1 MGNNKQNNK
10 TRKQKYRWETHIL
23 ELSTAQA
30 SNATTRLIQTDE
42 IVNMRP
48 LRYRAPTWVLNF
60 HTLKEEAMR
69 LGSAEMGGQSA
80 LLTALAP
87 LKDQIKMTVEVCS
100 SVSWTLTALSMPVA
114 SLGTLNAVASG
125 TSSSATTMPS
135 TKATRTRDI
144 DAEDALTTLEE
155 KGVMAAIRESAAIL
169 RSLAPMAGA
178 VKALWPMNS
187 TELPLHATMA
197 LNFTPKTAKALLRI
211 ISVP

>member
-10 TRKQKYRWETHIL
+10 IRKQKYRWETHIL

-60 HTLKEEAMR
+60 LTLKEGAMR
-69 LGSAEMGGQSA
+69 LGSAEMGGRSA

-87 LKDQIKMTVEVCS
+87 LKDQIKMTVAVCS
-100 SVSWTLTALSMPVA
+100 SVSWTRTALSMPVA

-125 TSSSATTMPS
+125 TLSSATTTPS

-144 DAEDALTTLEE
+144 DAEDDLTTSEE
-155 KGVMAAIRESAAIL
+155 KDVMAAIRESAAIL

-187 TELPLHATMA
+187 TELPLHASIA
-197 LNFTPKTAKALLRI
+197 LNFTPKTAEALLRI
-211 ISVP
+211 ISLP

>member
-42 IVNMRP
+42 IVNMRL
-48 LRYRAPTWVLNF
+48 LRYREPTWALNF
-60 HTLKEEAMR
+60 HTLKEGAMR

-87 LKDQIKMTVEVCS
+87 LKDQIKMMVAVCS
-100 SVSWTLTALSMPVA
+100 SVLWTLTALSMPVA
-114 SLGTLNAVASG
+114 SHGTLNAVASG

-144 DAEDALTTLEE
+144 DAEDDLTSSEE
-155 KGVMAAIRESAAIL
+155 KGVMAAIRESAKIL

-178 VKALWPMNS
+178 VEALCAMNS

-197 LNFTPKTAKALLRI
+197 LNFTPKTAEALLRI

>member
-10 TRKQKYRWETHIL
+10 TRKQKYRWEPHIL

-42 IVNMRP
+42 IVSMRP

-80 LLTALAP
+80 LLTALAL
-87 LKDQIKMTVEVCS
+87 LKDQIKMTVAVCS
-100 SVSWTLTALSMPVA
+100 SASWALTALSMPVA

-144 DAEDALTTLEE
+144 DAEDDLTTSE
-155 KGVMAAIRESAAIL
+155 
-169 RSLAPMAGA
+169 
-178 VKALWPMNS
+178 
-187 TELPLHATMA
+187 
-197 LNFTPKTAKALLRI
+197 
-211 ISVP
+211 

>member
-1 MGNNKQNNK
+1 MG
-10 TRKQKYRWETHIL
+10 
-23 ELSTAQA
+23 A

-42 IVNMRP
+42 IVNMRL

-60 HTLKEEAMR
+60 HTLKEGAMR

-80 LLTALAP
+80 L
-87 LKDQIKMTVEVCS
+87 
-100 SVSWTLTALSMPVA
+100 LTALSMPVA

-135 TKATRTRDI
+135 TKATKTRDI
-144 DAEDALTTLEE
+144 DAEDDLTTSEE

-169 RSLAPMAGA
+169 KSLAPMAGA
-178 VKALWPMNS
+178 VKAPWPMNS

-197 LNFTPKTAKALLRI
+197 LNFTPKTAEALLRI

>member
-1 MGNNKQNNK
+1 MGNKQNNK
-10 TRKQKYRWETHIL
+10 TKKKYRWETHIL

-30 SNATTRLIQTDE
+30 SNATTRLIQTEE

-48 LRYRAPTWVLNF
+48 LKYRAPTWVLNF
-60 HTLKEEAMR
+60 HTLKEGAMR
-69 LGSAEMGGQSA
+69 LGSAEMGGRSA

-87 LKDQIKMTVEVCS
+87 LKDQIKMTVAVCS

-125 TSSSATTMPS
+125 TSSSATTTPS
-135 TKATRTRDI
+135 TKTTRTRDI
-144 DAEDALTTLEE
+144 DAEDDLTTSAE

-169 RSLAPMAGA
+169 KSLEPMAGA

-187 TELPLHATMA
+187 TELPLHATIA
-197 LNFTPKTAKALLRI
+197 LNFTPKTAEALLRI

>member
-42 IVNMRP
+42 IVSMRP

-80 LLTALAP
+80 LLTASAP
-87 LKDQIKMTVEVCS
+87 PKDQIKMTVAVCS
-100 SVSWTLTALSMPVA
+100 SVSWTLMALSMPVA
-114 SLGTLNAVASG
+114 SLGTLHAVASG
-125 TSSSATTMPS
+125 TSSSATTMLS

-144 DAEDALTTLEE
+144 DAEDDLTSSEE
-155 KGVMAAIRESAAIL
+155 RDVMAAIRESAKIL

-178 VKALWPMNS
+178 VEALCVMNS
-187 TELPLHATMA
+187 TELPLHAKMA
-197 LNFTPKTAKALLRI
+197 LNFTPKTAEALLRI

>member
-87 LKDQIKMTVEVCS
+87 LKDQIKMTVAVCS
-100 SVSWTLTALSMPVA
+100 SVSWTRTALSMPVA

-125 TSSSATTMPS
+125 TLSSATTTPS

-144 DAEDALTTLEE
+144 DAEDDLTTSEE
-155 KGVMAAIRESAAIL
+155 KDVMAAIRESAAIL

-187 TELPLHATMA
+187 TELPLYASIA
-197 LNFTPKTAKALLRI
+197 LNFTPKTAEALLRI

>member
-1 MGNNKQNNK
+1 MGNKQNNK
-10 TRKQKYRWETHIL
+10 TRKKYRWETHIL

-80 LLTALAP
+80 LLIALALP
-87 LKDQIKMTVEVCS
+87 KDQMKMTVAVCS
-100 SVSWTLTALSMPVA
+100 SVSWTLMALSMPVA

-125 TSSSATTMPS
+125 TSSSATTTPS
-135 TKATRTRDI
+135 TKATRTRDT
-144 DAEDALTTLEE
+144 DAEDDPTTSEE

-187 TELPLHATMA
+187 TELPLHATIA
-197 LNFTPKTAKALLRI
+197 LNFTPKTAEALLRI
-211 ISVP
+211 ISLP

>member
-1 MGNNKQNNK
+1 MGNKQNNK
-10 TRKQKYRWETHIL
+10 TKKKYRWETHIL

-30 SNATTRLIQTDE
+30 SNATTRLILTDE

-48 LRYRAPTWVLNF
+48 LRYRAPTWALNF
-60 HTLKEEAMR
+60 HTLKEGAMR

-87 LKDQIKMTVEVCS
+87 LKDQIKMTVAVCS
-100 SVSWTLTALSMPVA
+100 SVSWTLTALSMPA
-114 SLGTLNAVASG
+114 TKRGTLNAVASG
-125 TSSSATTMPS
+125 TSSSATTTPS

-144 DAEDALTTLEE
+144 DAEDDLTTSAE

-169 RSLAPMAGA
+169 KSLEPMAGA

-187 TELPLHATMA
+187 TELPLHATIA
-197 LNFTPKTAKALLRI
+197 LNFTPKTAEALLRI